1 MNFLTEHKIEQ
12 YADLVSRIEEI
23 NAEHEKTADA
33 LKSVEKRLADM
44 AVLMKHVTTYQ
55 KTKPVYEAYRKAKDK
70 DTYRAKQE
78 SSLILHE
85 AAAKALKAALIGGK
99 LPSVPAL
106 PAEYEKLQGQKESL
120 YADYVKLKK
129 QVQEYDI
136 IKRNIDSIL
145 QAEKQPE
152 RKRET
157 ER

>member
-23 NAEHEKTADA
+23 NAENEKTADA

-55 KTKPVYEAYRKAKDK
+55 KTKTVYEAYRRAKDK

-85 AAAKALKAALIGGK
+85 AAAKALKAAGVPSSPILPPCRKNTGSSKRRKKPFTLIMA
-99 LPSVPAL
+99 S
-106 PAEYEKLQGQKESL
+106 
-120 YADYVKLKK
+120 
-129 QVQEYDI
+129 
-136 IKRNIDSIL
+136 
-145 QAEKQPE
+145 
-152 RKRET
+152 
-157 ER
+157 